1 MCTRVSS
8 RNFYNDSKLCNIS
21 YPLLHDSTQVV
32 IWLHLHY
39 QIVFKN
45 DLEEELHK
53 NPFEQ
58 NNSKNNVRARSL
70 GKGRKGV

>member
-21 YPLLHDSTQVV
+21 YSLLHDSTQVV

-53 NPFEQ
+53 NPL
-58 NNSKNNVRARSL
+58 SKTTLKITLERVA
-70 GKGRKGV
+70 